1 MLVKARN
8 LGHKVLLADGRTGT
22 ICGWGEPG
30 KRGIRKAS
38 RRRAM
43 ASGSPHLLIDM
54 GFILGGHATEWVP
67 MDQIIEYV

>member
-8 LGHKVLLADGRTGT
+8 LGRKVLLADGRTG
-22 ICGWGEPG
+22 IIWDWGEPG

-38 RRRAM
+38 RRKAM

-54 GFILGGHATEWVP
+54 NFILGGYATEWVP
-67 MDQIIEYV
+67 MDQIVEYV